1 MLLVFNIDVVHAN
14 RTTMDEILLIQK
26 NKREKEQ
33 GGNKEERKE
42 RKWIRR
48 GG

>member
-1 MLLVFNIDVVHAN
+1 MLLAVNTDVACAN
-14 RTTMDEILLIQK
+14 RKITEAILSIQK